1 MPCKPVI
8 AGDGFISSMIISND
22 EYAELIEAKTQLDLI
37 IACAGDDGF
46 GAVEIIKAVKKAR
59 DPVITV
65 AMKQE

>member
-1 MPCKPVI
+1 MSGNPLL
-8 AGDGFISSMIISND
+8 AGEELVSSLIISND